1 MPKIRDGIRF
11 QGAPKLYWTFDG
23 ARWLSASCVRQ
34 ADDKAATMPGETVH
48 QDTPYRAM
56 ITACAIGATVLQLL
70 DQTIANVA
78 LPYMQ
83 GSFSS
88 SFDEIT
94 WVLTSYI
101 TASAVMTA
109 PVGWLAARYGRKS
122 LYVGSILGFTATSM
136 LCGAAQSLGQ
146 IVVFRLLQGV
156 FGAALVP
163 LSQATLLD
171 IYPPERRGFAMAIWG
186 VGVMLG
192 PIMGPT
198 VGGWLTE
205 TYSWRYGFY
214 INLPFGLLAAA
225 GLMIFLPGGGAQS
238 RLRFDWLGF
247 GVLTLGIG
255 AMQLMLDR
263 GQDQDWF
270 TSREIIAEAVFAS
283 LGFYLFGVHA
293 LSARQ
298 PMIRPVLFKDVNF
311 ASGVLLMFMVGIFM
325 VSSLALMTP
334 WLQILSNYPVET
346 AGLIMA
352 PRGFGSLVTTML
364 TGRLA
369 ARIDARFLVAIGL
382 ALLSYSYWVMARW
395 TPDVQEREIIIAIVI
410 QGGAMGLLFTPIQML
425 AFATL
430 APSMRTEGASLFSLM
445 RNLGAAIGV
454 SAATSVLAHNSQ
466 AMHEMIGASI
476 TPFNRALQAVGPV
489 HQWLDPATRH
499 GVALLDQIVTQQAQ
513 IVAYANDYVLLIATT
528 LPAWLLLLTMRPPR
542 RAIDPAAE

>member
-1 MPKIRDGIRF
+1 M
-11 QGAPKLYWTFDG
+11 
-23 ARWLSASCVRQ
+23 LSACT
-34 ADDKAATMPGETVH
+34 ADDYKVATMPGETVH
-48 QDTPYRAM
+48 LDMPHGVVPHRAM

-83 GSFSS
+83 GSFSA
-88 SFDEIT
+88 SFDEIL

-101 TASAVMTA
+101 TASAIMTA
-109 PVGWLAARYGRKS
+109 PVGWLAARFGRKP
-122 LYVGSILGFTATSM
+122 LYIGCIIGFTLASM

-146 IVVFRLLQGV
+146 IVMFRILQGM

-205 TYSWRYGFY
+205 NYSWRWVFY

-225 GLMIFLPGGGAQS
+225 GLMVFLPSSSGQS
-238 RLRFDWLGF
+238 KLRFDWLGF
-247 GVLTLGIG
+247 AVLTVAIG

-270 TSREIIAEAVFAS
+270 TSREIITEAVFAG
-283 LGFYLFGVHA
+283 LGGYLFLVHI
-293 LSARQ
+293 LSARE
-298 PMIRPVLFKDVNF
+298 PLIRMAVFKDINF
-311 ASGVLLMFMVGIFM
+311 TSGLTMMFMVGVLM

-334 WLQILSNYPVET
+334 WLQVLSNYPVET

-364 TGRLA
+364 GGKLSGK
-369 ARIDARFLVAIGL
+369 IDARLLVGSGL
-382 ALLSYSYWVMARW
+382 LMLSYTFWLMTRW
-395 TPDVQEREIIIAIVI
+395 TPDVSEREIIIAIVI
-410 QGGAMGLLFTPIQML
+410 QGAAMGLVFSPLSVL
-425 AFATL
+425 AFVTL
-430 APSMRTEGASLFSLM
+430 APSMRTEGASLFSLL
-445 RNLGAAIGV
+445 RNVGAAIGV
-454 SAATSVLAHNSQ
+454 SVFSSLLAHNSQ
-466 AMHEMIGASI
+466 AMHEMIGASV
-476 TPFNRALQAVGPV
+476 TPFNRALQTVGGLR
-489 HQWLDPATRH
+489 HWLDPATRH
-499 GVALLDQIVTQQAQ
+499 GAAMLDRMVNQQAQ
-513 IVAYANDYVLLIATT
+513 IVAYADDYVMLIMTT
-528 LPAWLLLLTMRPPR
+528 LPALLLLLLMRLPR
-542 RAIDPAAE
+542 KAVDRGAAE